1 MRPASAA
8 PLSPRSPPAPP
19 GRQRLRL
26 VDVGRSAHAG
36 FRLAET
42 SSISLSPIAHLMFI
56 HCVSVCICLSRLLF
70 IRFHSTHRSRAD
82 PDVTLVDRP
91 PLPPHTHHVRHCHA
105 LERNGVST
113 RSLQGSVAKPRA
125 AREGALIGAKR
136 MDLKSGRGCVQAW
149 KLMKCGNWESEM
161 SMRPALEQ
169 SSSDKNSP
177 ATGKTRLRAW
187 EWQRDQE
194 IIV

>member
-56 HCVSVCICLSRLLF
+56 HWVSVCICLSRLLF
-70 IRFHSTHRSRAD
+70 IRFQRTEVGPIPTSPSLTAL
-82 PDVTLVDRP
+82 P
-91 PLPPHTHHVRHCHA
+91 PPHTHHVRHCHA

-177 ATGKTRLRAW
+177 ATGKTRLRA
-187 EWQRDQE
+187 
-194 IIV
+194 